1 MRISGLSSG
10 MDIDSIVKQMMQ
22 AQRVPLD
29 KLTQQKQ
36 TIEWK
41 RDFYRKINSQLVDF
55 RNNKL
60 WKYKTGAELN
70 PYKAE
75 VSGDKD
81 AISVK
86 ATNSTN
92 QVKMN
97 VEVQQLATQR
107 SKTSVESLGADVT
120 KNTKLGSLAGAV
132 GEGDDKSKFSLTVIR
147 SGDKKET
154 IEFSASDSIDSVI
167 RKINS
172 DTKVNV
178 TAALDEATGKITLKS
193 KEYGSTDVEFE
204 GNLMDAFKLTG
215 SYEGGDKAK
224 VTINGQPSEH
234 TSNVITI
241 NGVEI
246 TLLAKTEADKPATIT
261 SKTDSTKILET
272 IKSFISDYN
281 SVLSSINGKLN
292 EERYRKFTPLTDE
305 QKSEMKEDDI
315 KRWQEKAQSGLLRN
329 DEILNKAVWDMR
341 DAVVRAEVKGT
352 SINLSSIGI
361 TTGKYYENG
370 KLELDEDKLR
380 RAVEENPDAVLE
392 LFVGADGTSGFFNKL
407 YDNLMAPLES
417 MSKRV
422 GTDKYSTS
430 LTDTLNTES
439 VMGKELKDV
448 NDRISSLQKKLT
460 ALESKYYNQ
469 FTALEKA
476 VNKMN
481 AQSASIT
488 NMLSQ

>member
-1 MRISGLSSG
+1 MRVPGLASG
-10 MDIDSIVKQMMQ
+10 MDIDSFVKQLMQ

-29 KLTQQKQ
+29 KLSQQKQ

-60 WKYKTGAELN
+60 WKYKTGTELN

-75 VSGDKD
+75 VSGNKD

-86 ATNSTN
+86 ATSTTN
-92 QVKMN
+92 MVAMT
-97 VEVQQLATQR
+97 VEVDQLATQR
-107 SKTSVESLGADVT
+107 SLTSVDSLGTDVT
-120 KNTKLGSLAGAV
+120 KLTKIGSLQDAV
-132 GEGDDKSKFSLTVIR
+132 GEGADNSTFYLKVIR
-147 SGDKKET
+147 SGNKEDT

-172 DTKVNV
+172 DMNANV

-193 KEYGSTDVEFE
+193 KEYGSTDVKFE
-204 GNLMDAFKLTG
+204 GNLTTAFKLTG
-215 SYEGGDKAK
+215 PYDGGDKAK
-224 VTINGQPSEH
+224 VKINGQDSEH
-234 TSNVITI
+234 DSNVITM

-246 TLLAKTEADKPATIT
+246 TLLAKTEGETAKIT
-261 SKTDSTKILET
+261 SQTNSSKILET
-272 IKSFISDYN
+272 VKSFISDYN
-281 SVLSSINGKLN
+281 SVLASINGKLN
-292 EERYRKFTPLTDE
+292 EERYRKFAPLTDE
-305 QKSEMKEDDI
+305 QKSDMKEDDI

-329 DEILNKAVWDMR
+329 DEILSKAVWDMR
-341 DAVVRAEVKGT
+341 DAVVRAEVKGA

-370 KLELDEDKLR
+370 KLTLDEDKLR
-380 RAVEENPDAVLE
+380 RAVEENPDAVVE

-407 YDNLMAPLES
+407 YDNLMGPLES

-448 NDRISSLQKKLT
+448 NDRISALQKKLT

-469 FTALEKA
+469 FTAMEKA
-476 VNKMN
+476 VNRMN
-481 AQSASIT
+481 AQSMSIT